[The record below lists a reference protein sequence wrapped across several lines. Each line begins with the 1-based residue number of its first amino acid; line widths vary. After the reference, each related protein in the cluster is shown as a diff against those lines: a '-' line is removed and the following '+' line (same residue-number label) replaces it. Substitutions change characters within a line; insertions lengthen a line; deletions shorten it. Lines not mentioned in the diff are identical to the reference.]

1 MRAEGV
7 ATIKTYSFSASHC
20 KNNTPY
26 KSASILTQSST
37 IMGEKKVLYQRS
49 YKELFKQLSPQV
61 VPSILSVCAYGN
73 RRFYNPKLYLITL
86 NRLSGEKK
94 CFDDE
99 YFKQTNEKERGRFK
113 RDQFKKRKKKFKIAS
128 HLVICPQSNTSGTL
142 TKTVKLH
149 SNKAPPRKKT
159 SSYPSSSVTA
169 IGKMI

>member
-20 KNNTPY
+20 KNNAPY

-37 IMGEKKVLYQRS
+37 IMGEKRFYIKGHTKNYLNNW
-49 YKELFKQLSPQV
+49 LSPQV

-99 YFKQTNEKERGRFK
+99 YFKQTNEKESGRFK
-113 RDQFKKRKKKFKIAS
+113 RDQFKKRKKKFK
-128 HLVICPQSNTSGTL
+128 N
-142 TKTVKLH
+142 
-149 SNKAPPRKKT
+149 
-159 SSYPSSSVTA
+159 SVTLSDLSLVQHFWHSH
-169 IGKMI
+169 KNC